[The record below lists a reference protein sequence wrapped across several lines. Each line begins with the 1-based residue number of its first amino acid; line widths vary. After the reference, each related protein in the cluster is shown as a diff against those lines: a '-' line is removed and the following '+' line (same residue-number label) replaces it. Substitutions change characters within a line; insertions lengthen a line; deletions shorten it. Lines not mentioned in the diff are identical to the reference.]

1 MQERKADISRVTGET
16 NVHIAIDLDGTGKAD
31 IHTGIGFFDHM
42 LNSFARHGLFDLTV
56 DVKGDLEVDSHHT
69 IEDTG
74 IVLGQAIRQAVGVI
88 GPAIRPKAGR
98 ARHHRAGAA
107 RRRAVLAALGLA
119 VCRRCSM
126 ARRSAVCWHRAGG
139 RRWHGMQQAGRRG
152 TGRCRW
158 CAAGAGCC
166 RRCSVSGPAERAK
179 KKKAGAA
186 ARCASVVP
194 AFSAAVVAPVQ
205 GCFCRLQE
213 GSDSSLNGISLQ
225 W

>member
-1 MQERKADISRVTGET
+1 MKRRSQYLRARGGRAVVIGPAPGGVRGV
-16 NVHIAIDLDGTGKAD
+16 IARGGAA
-31 IHTGIGFFDHM
+31 GR
-42 LNSFARHGLFDLTV
+42 AA
-56 DVKGDLEVDSHHT
+56 
-69 IEDTG
+69 
-74 IVLGQAIRQAVGVI
+74 AIRQAGGVI

-98 ARHHRAGAA
+98 ARRHRAGAA
-107 RRRAVLAALGLA
+107 RRRAVLAAAWLA
-119 VCRRCSM
+119 VCRRCSR

-139 RRWHGMQQAGRRG
+139 RRWHGMQQAGRRRNA
-152 TGRCRW
+152 RCSR

-179 KKKAGAA
+179 RKKAGAA

-205 GCFCRLQE
+205 GCFCRLPE
-213 GSDSSLNGISLQ
+213 GSNSSLNGISLQ

>member
-1 MQERKADISRVTGET
+1 MKRPSQYLRARGRAGRG
-16 NVHIAIDLDGTGKAD
+16 HRPGTGRCAQGHCKRRRGGPGGA
-31 IHTGIGFFDHM
+31 
-42 LNSFARHGLFDLTV
+42 SAA
-56 DVKGDLEVDSHHT
+56 
-69 IEDTG
+69 
-74 IVLGQAIRQAVGVI
+74 AIRQSVGVI

-152 TGRCRW
+152 AGRCRW

-166 RRCSVSGPAERAK
+166 RRCSVSGPAKQAKRKRPGRRRVVRRSSRPFLLLLSPRCRAVF
-179 KKKAGAA
+179 AVCRRGQILHLTAY
-186 ARCASVVP
+186 RCS
-194 AFSAAVVAPVQ
+194 
-205 GCFCRLQE
+205 GK
-213 GSDSSLNGISLQ
+213 G
-225 W
+225 

>member
-1 MQERKADISRVTGET
+1 MKRPSQYLR
-16 NVHIAIDLDGTGKAD
+16 
-31 IHTGIGFFDHM
+31 
-42 LNSFARHGLFDLTV
+42 ARGRAGRGHRPGAGRCAWGHC
-56 DVKGDLEVDSHHT
+56 KRRRGGPGGASAA
-69 IEDTG
+69 
-74 IVLGQAIRQAVGVI
+74 AIRQAGGVI

-98 ARHHRAGAA
+98 ARRHRAGAA

-166 RRCSVSGPAERAK
+166 RRCNVSGPAKRAK
-179 KKKAGAA
+179 RKRPGRRRVVRRSSRPFLLLLSP
-186 ARCASVVP
+186 RCR
-194 AFSAAVVAPVQ
+194 AVFAV
-205 GCFCRLQE
+205 CRRGQILHLTAYRCS
-213 GSDSSLNGISLQ
+213 GKG
-225 W
+225 

>member
-1 MQERKADISRVTGET
+1 MKRRSQYLR
-16 NVHIAIDLDGTGKAD
+16 
-31 IHTGIGFFDHM
+31 
-42 LNSFARHGLFDLTV
+42 ARGRAGRGHRPGAGRCAQGHC
-56 DVKGDLEVDSHHT
+56 KRRRGGPGGASAA
-69 IEDTG
+69 
-74 IVLGQAIRQAVGVI
+74 AIRQAVGVI

-139 RRWHGMQQAGRRG
+139 RRWHGMQQAVRRG
-152 TGRCRW
+152 AGRCRW
-158 CAAGAGCC
+158 CAAGCWPLQVVRGGRWLLQAVQCERPGKAG
-166 RRCSVSGPAERAK
+166 K

-205 GCFCRLQE
+205 GCFCCLPK